1 MKAEVL
7 ITRQVADSIVK
18 VCFDTVE
25 FSRLYEQDQ
34 SVQRIFRCNEDIKK
48 GLKWFIGS
56 KNPHEMHCN
65 VGAYLQATEST
76 LKIYSSLNLS
86 FPNKEKL
93 IITLKNLR
101 ANLIELQGQV
111 ERR

>member
-7 ITRQVADSIVK
+7 ITRQVADSIVR

-34 SVQRIFRCNEDIKK
+34 SARKLFGCNEDIKK
-48 GLKWFIGS
+48 GLKWFIGAKS
-56 KNPHEMHCN
+56 SHEMYDN
-65 VGAYLQATEST
+65 VGAYLRATEST

-93 IITLKNLR
+93 VTTLKSLR
-101 ANLIELQGQV
+101 SNLIELQEQV
-111 ERR
+111 ERI